1 MRAIWMT
8 VLSVAVLTAVPLAG
22 TAVASASAA
31 HTIKTPITRYYA
43 ETDEG
48 YGATLTLAEQNAK
61 QTLQSDFGG
70 CILPFTFYAYGQF
83 TDGSWWAD
91 VRANCNLL
99 N

>member
-1 MRAIWMT
+1 MRAIWIT

-22 TAVASASAA
+22 PAVASASAA
-31 HTIKTPITRYYA
+31 HTNQLPTRYYA

-70 CILPFTFYAYGQF
+70 CIVPFNFYAYGQF